1 MRPHR
6 AFVPE
11 LSDQLW
17 IEGRE
22 AHHLLEVLRAR
33 PGDRLTLFDG
43 RGNEA
48 LAEVVEVGEGRLR
61 VRTLE
66 KKAVRREPD
75 APVTLYLALL
85 KGEKLADAVRMG
97 TELGVSRFVLLVTR
111 HAVAKTI
118 RRQKL
123 ERLRRIA
130 IEAAKQSGRT
140 LLPAVEGP
148 IPLSRVPGVEQ
159 GLLAHPEATLRVSEV
174 YQPDR
179 PVALA
184 VGPEGGFA
192 EDEVALLR
200 SRGFTPVTLG
210 RRILKA
216 ETAACALV
224 ALVTAAYG
232 R

>member
-6 AFVPE
+6 AYVPALE
-11 LSDQLW
+11 DELW

-22 AHHLLEVLRAR
+22 AHHLLRVLRAR

-43 RGNEA
+43 QGGEA
-48 LAEVVEVGEGRLR
+48 EAVVVAVEDER
-61 VRTLE
+61 VRVRVE
-66 KKAVRREPD
+66 KHHPVRREPD
-75 APVTLYLALL
+75 AAVTLYLGLL
-85 KGEKLADAVRMG
+85 KGEKLGEVVRMG

-118 RRQKL
+118 RPGKI

-130 IEAAKQSGRT
+130 VEAAKQSGRT
-140 LLPAVEGP
+140 ALPEVKGP
-148 IPLSRVPGVEQ
+148 IALAEVPRVEQ
-159 GLLAHPEATLRVSEV
+159 GLVADPRAGARVAEV
-174 YQPDR
+174 LDPGR

-192 EDEVALLR
+192 EEELRLL
-200 SRGFTPVTLG
+200 SGRGFTPVTLG
-210 RRILKA
+210 RRILRA
-216 ETAACALV
+216 ETAACTLV

-232 R
+232 Q

>member
-1 MRPHR
+1 
-6 AFVPE
+6 
-11 LSDQLW
+11 
-17 IEGRE
+17 
-22 AHHLLEVLRAR
+22 VL
-33 PGDRLTLFDG
+33 
-43 RGNEA
+43 
-48 LAEVVEVGEGRLR
+48 
-61 VRTLE
+61 VRSLE

-75 APVTLYLALL
+75 APVTLYVALL
-85 KGEKLADAVRMG
+85 KGEKLADVVRMG

-118 RRQKL
+118 RPQKL

-140 LLPAVEGP
+140 ELPEVAGP
-148 IPLSRVPGVEQ
+148 LALKDVPEVEQ
-159 GLLAHPEATLRVSEV
+159 GLLAHPGTGARVFEV
-174 YQPDR
+174 YDPAR

-216 ETAACALV
+216 ETAACTLV

-232 R
+232 Q

>member
-11 LSDQLW
+11 LKDELW

-22 AHHLLEVLRAR
+22 ARHLVEVLRAR

-43 RGNEA
+43 RGQEA
-48 LAEVVEVGEGRLR
+48 LAEVVRVEAGRVL
-61 VRTLE
+61 VRSLE

-75 APVTLYLALL
+75 APVTLYVALL
-85 KGEKLADAVRMG
+85 KGEKLADVVRMG

-118 RRQKL
+118 RPQKL

-140 LLPAVEGP
+140 ELPEVAGP
-148 IPLSRVPGVEQ
+148 FALEDVPEVEQ
-159 GLLAHPEATLRVSEV
+159 GLLAHPGIGARVFEV
-174 YQPDR
+174 YDPAR

-216 ETAACALV
+216 ETAACTLV

-232 R
+232 Q

>member
-1 MRPHR
+1 VRPHR